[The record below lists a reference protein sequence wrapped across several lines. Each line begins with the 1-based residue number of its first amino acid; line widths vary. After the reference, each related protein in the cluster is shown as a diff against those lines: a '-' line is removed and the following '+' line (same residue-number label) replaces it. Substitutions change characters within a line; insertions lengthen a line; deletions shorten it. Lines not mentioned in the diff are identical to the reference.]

1 MLFRASAVT
10 YPRRTPANRAIS
22 NDPECPPDKGN
33 VVGEI
38 AGTIL
43 KLYRLETMPSR
54 WPLP

>member
-1 MLFRASAVT
+1 VQNAAKWSI
-10 YPRRTPANRAIS
+10 ANDLDLTSDR
-22 NDPECPPDKGN
+22 GN
-33 VVGEI
+33 GVGEI